1 MYAIGGIQQAVDEKP
16 RLSWRKDRCSYSSH
30 CFADHRASFPRQGV
44 SPVYSIYHLQ
54 PVMARLPGAKN
65 KTRIEM
71 TLSPWYGEKLKELR
85 VDSGFE
91 SDQAF
96 SAWLLKQH
104 CADPVWSARAQQSKA
119 WRFAPTH
126 GASPAC
132 PEVINE

>member
-1 MYAIGGIQQAVDEKP
+1 MRLEASNRLLTKSHGFLGGSRSLLVFDP
-16 RLSWRKDRCSYSSH
+16 

-44 SPVYSIYHLQ
+44 SPGLSHLL

-96 SAWLLKQH
+96 SAWLLKNTVQIL
-104 CADPVWSARAQQSKA
+104 CGQREPSNQKLGDLRLRMEQAL
-119 WRFAPTH
+119 
-126 GASPAC
+126 PA